1 VPSPGGELPRP
12 RCAGVAPWHGG
23 AAMMIR
29 AALLLLLQEACGAPP
44 TATPPRLVVHADGT
58 VRDASGEVVRMKGVN
73 WGARSTPTQAYP
85 GGLYNSGDPF
95 LARKLLPGANHV
107 RLVLDY
113 YSGGVCYTDIFDEQ
127 APGVA
132 KACSLRAPKWFH
144 VFSPAI

>member
-85 GGLYNSGDPF
+85 GGLYNSGDLPRPQ
-95 LARKLLPGANHV
+95 AAAGGQPRPPGTRLLFG
-107 RLVLDY
+107 RCVLHRY
-113 YSGGVCYTDIFDEQ
+113 
-127 APGVA
+127 
-132 KACSLRAPKWFH
+132 LR
-144 VFSPAI
+144 